1 LKKRGNQNDKQ
12 TKMSSGVSG
21 RKTREERKREFEL
34 EEARKKGLIA
44 PELDEDGKAINPHI
58 PQYMAA
64 APWYA
69 SEGDGKKGLKHQK
82 DFRKNKEDPNVH
94 SIQEEERRTRERAA
108 ATTQRYNK
116 HNTNDKVKNA
126 SSFGGGFITTKF
138 RKGACENCGS
148 MTHKKKDCLE
158 RPRKHNAKKTGKD
171 LKLDEV
177 FKEEDF
183 NRNRTYEQKRDR
195 YKGFLA
201 EDYEKSWRGTRKWRR

>member
-1 LKKRGNQNDKQ
+1 
-12 TKMSSGVSG
+12 MSGSG

-82 DFRKNKEDPNVH
+82 DFRKNKEDPTKH

-116 HNTNDKVKNA
+116 HNTNNKVKNA

-138 RKGACENCGS
+138 RKGACENLS
-148 MTHKKKDCLE
+148 LIHI
-158 RPRKHNAKKTGKD
+158 
-171 LKLDEV
+171 
-177 FKEEDF
+177 
-183 NRNRTYEQKRDR
+183 
-195 YKGFLA
+195 
-201 EDYEKSWRGTRKWRR
+201 